1 MTLIA
6 IDGPAGAG
14 KTTLAAKMMTEL
26 ALYNSI
32 NLIHMDDLYSG
43 WSNPLNEDL
52 SLTLSRIVEAFASQK
67 EFTVSIFNW
76 STNAFDSSLTFEPSE
91 ILIIEGVGA
100 GQKTVRDAG
109 AILYWLDVEPEIGL
123 ARVLNRDGFDIQT
136 QMRQWQVDQDE
147 HFERDAT
154 RTFANHILTS

>member
-76 STNAFDSSLTFEPSE
+76 RTNAFYSSLTFEPSE
-91 ILIIEGVGA
+91 VLIIEGVGA